1 MAGLSAVIFLPDDTS
16 KTGYGR
22 PMLLQNL
29 MGTPMLSW
37 LVDSMS
43 AGGVERF
50 FLVCRPQN
58 AAEAK
63 RCFPADVELVCADE
77 DQAADQLHVFL
88 STASDAEEDVI
99 VVTGPCIL
107 LPYAAE
113 DCAFDG
119 PPEPAPMF
127 CVPREAFMDALDQRQ
142 DILDFLKAQGVPYTD
157 RDGVYGVQDLAEL
170 TEWQPVV
177 NRCRLYRLAQSG
189 VEVWDYGST
198 YVDPAV
204 SVAPGAALLPGAI
217 LRGRTVI
224 GEGCTIGPNAYLEDS
239 RIGPGTV
246 VNSSQVFQAV
256 IGSGTHVGPYAYVRP
271 GTVVGS
277 HAKIGDFV
285 EVKNA
290 KTGDGARISHLSYVA
305 DAEVGKNV
313 RFGCGSATVNF
324 DREKKYKTIV
334 EDDAFVGSGVSLIA
348 PLTVGQG
355 AYVAA
360 GSAVTD
366 DIPAMALAIARA
378 RTTVKKDWAAKHKL
392 KK

>member
-1 MAGLSAVIFLPDDTS
+1 M
-16 KTGYGR
+16 
-22 PMLLQNL
+22 
-29 MGTPMLSW
+29 
-37 LVDSMS
+37 
-43 AGGVERF
+43 
-50 FLVCRPQN
+50 
-58 AAEAK
+58 
-63 RCFPADVELVCADE
+63 
-77 DQAADQLHVFL
+77 
-88 STASDAEEDVI
+88 
-99 VVTGPCIL
+99 
-107 LPYAAE
+107 
-113 DCAFDG
+113 
-119 PPEPAPMF
+119 
-127 CVPREAFMDALDQRQ
+127 
-142 DILDFLKAQGVPYTD
+142 
-157 RDGVYGVQDLAEL
+157 
-170 TEWQPVV
+170 
-177 NRCRLYRLAQSG
+177 
-189 VEVWDYGST
+189 
-198 YVDPAV
+198 
-204 SVAPGAALLPGAI
+204 
-217 LRGRTVI
+217 
-224 GEGCTIGPNAYLEDS
+224 EDS

-256 IGSGTHVGPYAYVRP
+256 IGSGTRVGPYAYVRP

-290 KTGDGARISHLSYVA
+290 KIGDGARISHLSYVA